1 MSDIGLSWPAATG
14 ILFFLLLA
22 SAFFSGSETALTRAR
37 RFRLRLLGDQ
47 GNSGA
52 RKAEKLLDHPERMLS
67 GILLGNNFVNI
78 AASSLTT
85 AIFVAMFGQSGIVY
99 ATIAMTIIVVLLAE
113 ILPKTIAVAHAE
125 SIACRVAGT
134 LQWIVRIL
142 SPLIILLMGIIHV
155 MQRMLNVPGKAD
167 SEITHQDLATI
178 IDVGAEA
185 GVLDAARE
193 QMLMNSL
200 HLHNVPIKALMTPR
214 KDMYG
219 LDASRSTAECLKEAM
234 NRPHSRYPVYQD
246 KQDHIIGIIHLRDLV
261 KYRHRKGPLLNV
273 MIWRDIPFA
282 PANKNALQ
290 QLFDFQNHRQ
300 HLAIV
305 VDEYGDIDGLITMED
320 ILEEIVGEIE
330 DESDTPA
337 PSEMW
342 PQPDG
347 STVAA
352 GTVSLHD
359 INQELDIQ
367 LPEEGATTL
376 GGLIVERIGAQPE
389 ATLCLD
395 VDGIRLE
402 ISKLEGNWIRR
413 VRISQSTDKDSAR
426 L

>member
-1 MSDIGLSWPAATG
+1 MIEFGISWPAAIG

-37 RFRLRLLGDQ
+37 RFRLRMLKEE
-47 GNSGA
+47 GNHGA
-52 RKAEKLLDHPERMLS
+52 GRAEKLLEHPERMLS

-85 AIFVAMFGQSGIVY
+85 VIFVSYFGENGIVY
-99 ATIAMTIIVVLLAE
+99 ATLAMTIVVVLLAE

-125 SIACRVAGT
+125 PIACRVAGT
-134 LQWIVRIL
+134 LQLIVNIF
-142 SPLIILLMGIIHV
+142 SPLITVLMWIIHL
-155 MQRMLNVPGKAD
+155 MQRMLNVPKSSD
-167 SEITHQDLATI
+167 RKIITHQELASI

-214 KDMYG
+214 KDVYW
-219 LDASRSTAECLKEAM
+219 LDAAKSTAECLHEAM
-234 NRPHSRYPVYQD
+234 NQPHSRYPVFYD
-246 KQDHIIGIIHLRDLV
+246 KQDHIIGIVHLRDLV
-261 KYRHRKGPLLNV
+261 KFRHRKGPMLDI
-273 MIWRDIPFA
+273 MIWRDVPYA

-300 HLAIV
+300 HMAIV
-305 VDEYGDIDGLITMED
+305 VDEYGDIDGLVSMED

-330 DESDTPA
+330 DESDTPTVA
-337 PSEMW
+337 EMW

-347 STVAA
+347 SVVAA
-352 GTVSLHD
+352 GTISLHD
-359 INQELDIQ
+359 INQEMDLE

-389 ATLCLD
+389 ATMCL
-395 VDGIRLE
+395 VVGQVRLE
-402 ISKLEGNWIRR
+402 ISELEGNWIRR
-413 VRISQSTDKDSAR
+413 VRISKIEQERPSE
-426 L
+426 

>member
-1 MSDIGLSWPAATG
+1 MIDIGISWPTAVA

-22 SAFFSGSETALTRAR
+22 SAFFSGAETALTRAR
-37 RFRLRLLGDQ
+37 RFRLRIMREE
-47 GNSGA
+47 GNKGA
-52 RKAEKLLDHPERMLS
+52 LRAEKLLEHPERMLS

-85 AIFVAMFGQSGIVY
+85 VIFVSIYGENGILY
-99 ATIAMTIIVVLLAE
+99 ATLAMTIIVVLLAE
-113 ILPKTIAVAHAE
+113 ILPKTIAVAHSE
-125 SIACRVAGT
+125 SIACRVSGA
-134 LQWIVRIL
+134 LQLVVYIF
-142 SPLIILLMGIIHV
+142 SPLITVLMGIIHIL
-155 MQRMLNVPGKAD
+155 QRVLKVPQKSD
-167 SEITHQDLATI
+167 ITITHQELATI

-214 KDMYG
+214 KDIHS
-219 LDASRSTAECLKEAM
+219 LDASKSTAECLQEAM
-234 NRPHSRYPVYQD
+234 NRPHSRYPVHD
-246 KQDHIIGIIHLRDLV
+246 GRQDHLIGVVHLRDLV
-261 KYRHRKGPLLNV
+261 KYRMRKGPMLDV
-273 MIWRDIPFA
+273 MIWRDVPYA

-300 HLAIV
+300 HMAIV
-305 VDEYGDIDGLITMED
+305 VDEYGDIDGLISMED

-337 PSEMW
+337 TPEMW

-347 STVAA
+347 SMVAA

-359 INQELDIQ
+359 INQGMDLE

-376 GGLIVERIGAQPE
+376 GGLIVELIGAQPE
-389 ATLCLD
+389 AKMCLL
-395 VDGIRLE
+395 VGGVRLE
-402 ISKLEGNWIRR
+402 ISELEGNWIRR
-413 VRISQSTDKDSAR
+413 VRISEIEPEAQD
-426 L
+426 

>member
-1 MSDIGLSWPAATG
+1 MIDIGISWPAAVG

-37 RFRLRLLGDQ
+37 RFRLRILREE
-47 GNSGA
+47 GNQGA
-52 RKAEKLLDHPERMLS
+52 RRAEKLLVHPERMLS

-85 AIFVAMFGQSGIVY
+85 VIFVSYFGENGIVY
-99 ATIAMTIIVVLLAE
+99 ATLGMTVVVVLLAE

-125 SIACRVAGT
+125 SIACKVAGT
-134 LQWIVRIL
+134 LQLVVNVF
-142 SPLIILLMGIIHV
+142 SPLITVLMGIIHM
-155 MQRMLNVPGKAD
+155 MQRMLKVPQKTDGKI
-167 SEITHQDLATI
+167 ITHQELSSI
-178 IDVGAEA
+178 IDVGAET

-214 KDMYG
+214 KDIYA
-219 LDASRSTAECLKEAM
+219 LDADCSTAECLQEAM
-234 NRPHSRYPVYQD
+234 NRPHSRYPVYHGQ
-246 KQDHIIGIIHLRDLV
+246 QDHIIGIVHLRDLV
-261 KYRHRKGPLLNV
+261 KFRHNKGPLLDV
-273 MIWRDIPFA
+273 MIWGEVPYA

-305 VDEYGDIDGLITMED
+305 VDEYGDIDGLISMED

-330 DESDTPA
+330 DESDTPTD
-337 PSEMW
+337 SEMW

-347 STVAA
+347 SMVAA
-352 GTVSLHD
+352 GTVNLHD
-359 INQELDIQ
+359 INQELDLE

-389 ATLCLD
+389 APMSL
-395 VDGIRLE
+395 VVNGVRLE
-402 ISKLEGNWIRR
+402 ISELEGNWISR
-413 VRISQSTDKDSAR
+413 VRISESEVKN
-426 L
+426 

>member
-125 SIACRVAGT
+125 DIACRVAGT

-142 SPLIILLMGIIHV
+142 SPLIILLMGIIHI
-155 MQRMLNVPGKAD
+155 MQRMLNVSGKAD

-200 HLHNVPIKALMTPR
+200 HL
-214 KDMYG
+214 
-219 LDASRSTAECLKEAM
+219 
-234 NRPHSRYPVYQD
+234 
-246 KQDHIIGIIHLRDLV
+246 
-261 KYRHRKGPLLNV
+261 
-273 MIWRDIPFA
+273 
-282 PANKNALQ
+282 
-290 QLFDFQNHRQ
+290 
-300 HLAIV
+300 
-305 VDEYGDIDGLITMED
+305 
-320 ILEEIVGEIE
+320 
-330 DESDTPA
+330 
-337 PSEMW
+337 
-342 PQPDG
+342 
-347 STVAA
+347 
-352 GTVSLHD
+352 
-359 INQELDIQ
+359 
-367 LPEEGATTL
+367 
-376 GGLIVERIGAQPE
+376 
-389 ATLCLD
+389 
-395 VDGIRLE
+395 
-402 ISKLEGNWIRR
+402 
-413 VRISQSTDKDSAR
+413 
-426 L
+426 

>member
-1 MSDIGLSWPAATG
+1 MIDIGISWPAAVG

-37 RFRLRLLGDQ
+37 RFRLRILREEGNQ
-47 GNSGA
+47 GA
-52 RKAEKLLDHPERMLS
+52 HRAEKLLLHPERMLS

-85 AIFVAMFGQSGIVY
+85 AIFVSIYGENGIVY
-99 ATIAMTIIVVLLAE
+99 ATLGMTVVVVLLAE

-125 SIACRVAGT
+125 SIACKVSGT
-134 LQWIVRIL
+134 LQLVVNVF
-142 SPLIILLMGIIHV
+142 SPVITVLMGIIHM
-155 MQRMLNVPGKAD
+155 MQRMLQVPQKAD
-167 SEITHQDLATI
+167 GKVITHQELSSI
-178 IDVGAEA
+178 IDVGAET

-193 QMLMNSL
+193 QMLMSSL

-214 KDMYG
+214 KDIHA
-219 LDASRSTAECLKEAM
+219 LDAASSTAECLQEAM
-234 NRPHSRYPVYQD
+234 NRPHSRYPVYHGQ
-246 KQDHIIGIIHLRDLV
+246 QDHIIGIVHLRDLV
-261 KYRHRKGPLLNV
+261 KFRHNKGPLLDV
-273 MIWRDIPFA
+273 MIWREVPYA

-305 VDEYGDIDGLITMED
+305 VDEYGDIDGLISMED

-330 DESDTPA
+330 DESDTPTV
-337 PSEMW
+337 SEMW

-347 STVAA
+347 SVVAA
-352 GTVSLHD
+352 GTVNLHD
-359 INQELDIQ
+359 INQELDLE

-389 ATLCLD
+389 APMCL
-395 VDGIRLE
+395 VVNGARLE
-402 ISKLEGNWIRR
+402 ISELEGNWIRR
-413 VRISQSTDKDSAR
+413 VRISESKAED
-426 L
+426 

>member
-125 SIACRVAGT
+125 NVACKVAGT

-155 MQRMLNVPGKAD
+155 LQRMLNVPGKAD

-214 KDMYG
+214 KDIYG
-219 LDASRSTAECLKEAM
+219 LDASRSTAECLIEAM

-273 MIWRDIPFA
+273 MIWRDIPYA

-395 VDGIRLE
+395 VDSIRLE

-413 VRISQSTDKDSAR
+413 VRISQSADGK
-426 L
+426 

>member
-1 MSDIGLSWPAATG
+1 MIDIGISWPAAVG

-37 RFRLRLLGDQ
+37 RFRLRILREE
-47 GNSGA
+47 GNQGA
-52 RKAEKLLDHPERMLS
+52 RRAEKLLLHPERMLS

-85 AIFVAMFGQSGIVY
+85 AIFVSIYGENGIVY
-99 ATIAMTIIVVLLAE
+99 ATLGMTVVVVLLAE

-125 SIACRVAGT
+125 SIACKVSGT
-134 LQWIVRIL
+134 LQLVVNVF
-142 SPLIILLMGIIHV
+142 SPVITVLMGIIHL
-155 MQRMLNVPGKAD
+155 MQRMLKVPQKTDGKI
-167 SEITHQDLATI
+167 ITHQELSSI
-178 IDVGAEA
+178 IDVGAET

-214 KDMYG
+214 KDIYA
-219 LDASRSTAECLKEAM
+219 LDAAHSTSECLKEAM
-234 NRPHSRYPVYQD
+234 DRPHSRYPVFHGQ
-246 KQDHIIGIIHLRDLV
+246 QDHIIGIVHLRDLV
-261 KYRHRKGPLLNV
+261 KFRHNKGPLLDV
-273 MIWRDIPFA
+273 MIWGEVPYA

-305 VDEYGDIDGLITMED
+305 VDEYGDIDGLISMED

-330 DESDTPA
+330 DESDTPTV
-337 PSEMW
+337 SEMW

-347 STVAA
+347 SMVTA
-352 GTVSLHD
+352 GTINLHD
-359 INQELDIQ
+359 INQELDLE

-389 ATLCLD
+389 ALMCL
-395 VDGIRLE
+395 VVNGVRLE
-402 ISKLEGNWIRR
+402 ISELEGNWIRR
-413 VRISQSTDKDSAR
+413 VRISESEVEN
-426 L
+426 